1 MTFEQA
7 LLALLAAIAVGLVV
21 IAFACVRVGSLSE
34 HCPDPE
40 VRRRANNLAAIEAS
54 KRRAS

>member
-21 IAFACVRVGSLSE
+21 IAVAAVRVGSLSE
-34 HCPDPE
+34 
-40 VRRRANNLAAIEAS
+40 RRNVVDLDAQRRLRALG
-54 KRRAS
+54 RASGRTR

>member
-7 LLALLAAIAVGLVV
+7 LLALLAAIAVGSVV
-21 IAFACVRVGSLSE
+21 IAVAAVRVGSLSE
-34 HCPDPE
+34 RRPDPE
-40 VRRRANNLAAIEAS
+40 VRRRTNNLAAGEAS